1 MSNGNPRRG
10 RWSWPTPRKPVKVAL
25 AWLRRSDLWIRIE
38 ICAAV
43 AIVLWLITGSWA
55 PQFPYRTR
63 MAPQRDLYARADFQF
78 RDAEATRRAR
88 EKTSREI
95 LCYYKNDPKRFDEL
109 RQALVNRIYLL
120 AEKPYEEIDAEIWK
134 EFYTTDQ
141 LGRLDAEQLA
151 MNHKS
156 FRESLSDDDQM
167 EAVKRALQIA
177 LMEYRETGLVD
188 ILKHDLGEGSQQFIN
203 VYSDDPNTAKRVEV
217 DRILIPGLGEQFN
230 KKIETEIE
238 KESDVITS
246 PDKVA
251 PRLAAWLRA
260 NLPVS
265 LIRDRDVTERA
276 RDRSV
281 KAVKLIEKS
290 YKRGDPLENQYPTD
304 FELTEVRDGTGV
316 IKAGQ
321 PLDSLDIE
329 LLKAE
334 HYAFVKSMSW
344 WQTIVHS
351 CAIFGMYTAVFL
363 LLAGY
368 LFYRDQRLITDL
380 RQFSTLIGL
389 FGVTVCLAWWV
400 SLIDQ
405 WRAELIPIVMCAMI
419 VAIAYHREI
428 ALLISALIALVFTM
442 SHGYGLNE
450 FVILMGTSAA
460 ASLLCGRIRSR
471 TRLVYVGLI
480 AALVAFP
487 TTIGVSTLVGQPFGS
502 ELILDATWFAGCAVL
517 AGLLMTALL
526 PFLEQWFEIQT
537 DINLLE
543 LCDANHPLLKQLVQR
558 APGTYNH
565 SINVASIA
573 ESAADSIGANGLL
586 CRVGGYFHDIGK
598 MRKPEY
604 FVENQS
610 GLENKHDDLVP
621 TMSTLVII
629 AHVKDGAEMARDHHL
644 PQQIIDI
651 IEQHHGT
658 TIVEYFY
665 NRATRQS
672 ETDEDAADIEEADF
686 RYPGPKPQTQEA
698 AVMMLSDAVESATRT
713 LREPTPSRI
722 EHLVEGILKKRLH
735 EGQFD
740 ECSLTLKQLHT
751 IQESMIKSLN
761 AMYHA
766 RVKYPGQQTA

>member
-1 MSNGNPRRG
+1 MSNGNTRRG
-10 RWSWPTPRKPVKVAL
+10 RWSWPTPRKPVKIAL
-25 AWLRRSDLWIRIE
+25 EWLKRSDLWIRIE
-38 ICAAV
+38 ICALI
-43 AIVLWLITGSWA
+43 AITLWIITGSWA

-63 MAPQRDLYARADFQF
+63 MAPQRDLYARSDFKY
-78 RDAEATRRAR
+78 RDVEATNRAIEKALR
-88 EKTSREI
+88 EV
-95 LCYYKNDPKRFDEL
+95 LCYYKNDAKRFDEL
-109 RQALVNRIYLL
+109 RQALINRIYLVV
-120 AEKPYEEIDAEIWK
+120 EKPFDEIDGEIWK
-134 EFYTTDQ
+134 EFYTEDE
-141 LGRLDAEQLA
+141 LGRLDAEQLS
-151 MNHKS
+151 MNHKQ
-156 FRESLSDDDQM
+156 FRESVTDADQM

-177 LMEYRETGLVD
+177 LLDYRDSGLIDV
-188 ILKHDLGEGSQQFIN
+188 LQHDLGEGSQQFIN
-203 VYSDDPNTAKRVEV
+203 VYTDDPNVARRVEV
-217 DRILIPGLGEQFN
+217 DRILIPGLGDQFN
-230 KKIETEIE
+230 QKIKSEIE
-238 KESDVITS
+238 KESDVVTA
-246 PDKVA
+246 PDVVA
-251 PRLAAWLRA
+251 PRLAAWLKKQ
-260 NLPVS
+260 LPVS
-265 LIRDRDVTERA
+265 LTWDKEETSRA
-276 RDRSV
+276 RDRAV
-281 KAVKLIEKS
+281 NAVKPIDKS
-290 YKRGDPLENQYPTD
+290 YKRGDPLEKQFPSD
-304 FELTEVRDGTGV
+304 AELSEIRDGPGV
-316 IKAGQ
+316 IKSGQ

-329 LLKAE
+329 LLRAE
-334 HYAFVKSMSW
+334 HQAFVKSMTW
-344 WQTIVHS
+344 FQTIVHS
-351 CAIFGMYTAVFL
+351 GAIFGMYTAAFCL
-363 LLAGY
+363 LSGY
-368 LFYRDQRLITDL
+368 LIYRDQQLITDL
-380 RQFSTLIGL
+380 RHFSTLLGL
-389 FGVTVCLAWWV
+389 FAVTVCLAWWV
-400 SLIDQ
+400 SLVDQ

-419 VAIAYHREI
+419 VSIAYHREI
-428 ALLISALIALVFTM
+428 ALLISALVALVFTM

-450 FVILMGTSAA
+450 FVILMGTAAA

-471 TRLVYVGLI
+471 TRLVYVGLLS
-480 AALVAFP
+480 ALVAFP
-487 TTIGVSTLVGQPFGS
+487 TTIGVSTLVGQPFGT
-502 ELILDATWFAGCAVL
+502 ELMLDATWFAGCAVL

-537 DINLLE
+537 DISLLE

-610 GLENKHDDLVP
+610 GMENKHDDLVP

-658 TIVEYFY
+658 TLVEYFY

-686 RYPGPKPQTQEA
+686 RYPGPKPQTPET